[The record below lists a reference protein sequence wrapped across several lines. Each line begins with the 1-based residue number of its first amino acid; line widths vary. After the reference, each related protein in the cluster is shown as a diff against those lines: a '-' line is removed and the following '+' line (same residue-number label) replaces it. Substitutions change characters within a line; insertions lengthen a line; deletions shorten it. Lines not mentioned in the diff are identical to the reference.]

1 MLKYVYYWLHRYP
14 HMIWIPVKRKF
25 CLRCILLGA
34 HLHRYWLANISM
46 CLAEEAN
53 LVEWKIVNGKWIRFK
68 HQAEKP
74 RKCICLLTLT
84 YWWTYFRYRFDTET
98 KSWQI
103 LKPLRNANLRGT
115 SGPVVRGKYIFLSY
129 PGKTLIDVYD
139 PEKDEWMPF
148 PELHSFRGAFIL
160 TEINDS
166 LYALGGGSDS
176 RTARY
181 DQRSKCWIEVC
192 KITLLHIYVHKICK
206 VLMISSYFFN
216 HRINFS

>member
-1 MLKYVYYWLHRYP
+1 
-14 HMIWIPVKRKF
+14 MIWIPVKRKF

-46 CLAEEAN
+46 CLAEETN
-53 LVEWKIVNGKWIRFK
+53 LVEWKIVNGKWNRLK
-68 HQAEKP
+68 SQAEKP

-84 YWWTYFRYRFDTET
+84 YWWKYSRYRFDTGT

-103 LKPLRNANLRGT
+103 LKPLKNANYRGT
-115 SGPVVRGKYIFLSY
+115 SCPLVRGKYIFLSY

-139 PEKDEWMPF
+139 LEKDEWTPF
-148 PELHSFRGAFIL
+148 P
-160 TEINDS
+160 EINDS

-192 KITLLHIYVHKICK
+192 KITLLHIYAYVHNICK
-206 VLMISSYFFN
+206 VLMIFSYFFI
-216 HRINFS
+216 HRINFL